1 MESRGNHLHIS
12 IFFPSKTQKIP
23 NLLCFIGGQ
32 PDCGSGETSRD
43 EEVDSYCG
51 SFGGEGAQ
59 L

>member
-1 MESRGNHLHIS
+1 M
-12 IFFPSKTQKIP
+12 IP
-23 NLLCFIGGQ
+23 NFQRVIGGQ